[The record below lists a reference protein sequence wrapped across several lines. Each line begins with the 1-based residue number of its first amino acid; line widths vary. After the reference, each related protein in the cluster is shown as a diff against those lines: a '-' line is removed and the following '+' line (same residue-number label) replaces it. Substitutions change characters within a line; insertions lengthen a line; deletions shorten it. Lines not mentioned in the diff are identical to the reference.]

1 MARAKRP
8 ARPKAR
14 RRPSSSK
21 TGPDALPIALTQ
33 TLRVVLRHFSERG
46 VGAAKLRGALED
58 ALASFDQPIKDV
70 ETAAHKAMRGRID
83 LLATWH
89 RDARFLDEHGKPR
102 VLSLKGS
109 PSLCELFDK
118 HLPSEQSKGLAQ
130 RLAEEGAIRRAG
142 RNGWLPS
149 KRTLIVSSDSSSAL
163 IRLPGQIDA
172 FLSTL
177 LHNGQAKGKA
187 SKRLERTVFVDQ
199 FPAEMLAAFDQQ
211 TQRLG
216 GQLIDEMDNWLLRRD
231 TASTDKKSSLRAG
244 VGVFAFIDPPTREAS
259 D

>member
-8 ARPKAR
+8 ARPNAR

-21 TGPDALPIALTQ
+21 QGADALPVALTQ
-33 TLRVVLRHFSERG
+33 TLRVVLRHFSKRG
-46 VGAAKLRGALED
+46 VSEAKLRSTLENALV
-58 ALASFDQPIKDV
+58 SFHQPID
-70 ETAAHKAMRGRID
+70 EGDAEAHKAMRGRID

-89 RDARFLDEHGKPR
+89 RDARFLDDSGKPR

-109 PSLCELFDK
+109 PSLRELFNEY
-118 HLPSEQSKGLAQ
+118 LPNERRPGLAP
-130 RLAEEGAIRRAG
+130 RLAKEGVIRRAG

-149 KRTLIVSSDSSSAL
+149 KRTLIVSSDSQSAL
-163 IRLPGQIDA
+163 LRLPGQIDA

-187 SKRLERTVFVDQ
+187 MKRLERTVFVDQ
-199 FPAEMLAAFDQQ
+199 FPANMLPAFDQQ

-216 GQLIDEMDNWLLRRD
+216 GQLIDEMDNWLLRRG
-231 TASTDKKSSLRAG
+231 ASSAGARSLLRVGIGIYAFTDSMK
-244 VGVFAFIDPPTREAS
+244 P
-259 D
+259 

>member
-21 TGPDALPIALTQ
+21 QGTDALPVALTQ

-46 VGAAKLRGALED
+46 VSSAKLRGALED
-58 ALASFDQPIKDV
+58 ALASYDQPIK
-70 ETAAHKAMRGRID
+70 EFEAEAHTAMRGRID

-89 RDARFLDEHGKPR
+89 RNARFLDEHGKPR

-109 PSLCELFDK
+109 PSLSEIFQR
-118 HLPSEQSKGLAQ
+118 HLPNERSKGLAQ
-130 RLAEEGAIRRAG
+130 RLAKEGVIRRTG
-142 RNGWLPS
+142 SNGWLPS
-149 KRTLIVSSDSSSAL
+149 KRTLLVSSDSSSAL
-163 IRLPGQIDA
+163 LRLPGQIDA

-177 LHNGQAKGKA
+177 MHNGQANGKA
-187 SKRLERTVFVDQ
+187 ARRLERTVFVDR
-199 FPAEMLAAFDQQ
+199 FPAEMMAAFDQQ

-216 GQLIDEMDNWLLRRD
+216 GQLIDEMDNWLLRK
-231 TASTDKKSSLRAG
+231 ASDQRTTENSLRVG
-244 VGVFAFIDPPTREAS
+244 VGVFSFVVDSEGP
-259 D
+259 